1 MKRKLLFLFLIF
13 SIFGLPSYS
22 AIKGGLEYSIPIDY
36 TKLNE
41 DELQAKAGLYYN
53 LALKNGANSEDM
65 TTALNL
71 YHMLAHKN
79 HDNVIYLTKLGTLYD
94 IAGKDRYAK
103 GAFFDAMG
111 IKPNEPEAYYRLGEF
126 YYKRQMYKKALRFYS
141 EAYKFGYT
149 QHYETVYKL
158 GDIYEKFGDTRA
170 ALKYLRQAST
180 INANSALDDKLT
192 RVENADKINREYYS
206 NTRIHPV
213 EVNK

>member
-1 MKRKLLFLFLIF
+1 MKRKLLFLFLIY

-36 TKLNE
+36 SKLNE
-41 DELQAKAGLYYN
+41 DELQAKAGFYYN
-53 LALKNGANSEDM
+53 LALRNGKDSEDM
-65 TTALNL
+65 TAALNL

-79 HDNVIYLTKLGTLYD
+79 HDNVMYLTRLGTLYD

-111 IKPNEPEAYYRLGEF
+111 IKPNEPEAYFRLGEF

-149 QHYETVYKL
+149 RRYETVYKL
-158 GDIYEKFGDTRA
+158 GDIYEKFGDTKS
-170 ALKYLRQAST
+170 ALRYLRLAST
-180 INANSALDDKLT
+180 ISANSALDDKLQ
-192 RVENADKINREYYS
+192 RVENSDKINREYYS

-213 EVNK
+213 TD

>member
-1 MKRKLLFLFLIF
+1 
-13 SIFGLPSYS
+13 
-22 AIKGGLEYSIPIDY
+22 
-36 TKLNE
+36 
-41 DELQAKAGLYYN
+41 
-53 LALKNGANSEDM
+53 M
-65 TTALNL
+65 TVALNL

-79 HDNVIYLTKLGTLYD
+79 HDNVMYLTRLGTLYD

-111 IKPNEPEAYYRLGEF
+111 IKPNEPEAYFRLGEF

-149 QHYETVYKL
+149 RHYETVYKL
-158 GDIYEKFGDTRA
+158 GDIYEKFGDTKS
-170 ALKYLRQAST
+170 ALRYLRLAST
-180 INANSALDDKLT
+180 ISANSALDDKLQ

-213 EVNK
+213 TN